1 MVRTRRE
8 ILSMLNSSAFT
19 TGIHL
24 VSEGPGHSHRITIK
38 STRNKETHFFNAVLL
53 VRSSEWYTYRL
64 NVFGQVQG
72 IELVVCAEHD
82 SCLPLPVWSVEDAT
96 IYQEGETTTPLVEL
110 VKREIRGTK
119 YGSLLF
125 IAALLSGKQEV
136 LSILSD
142 PSFPRSTRY
151 RYKAKARQY
160 ANLKPGIKLK
170 ID

>member
-1 MVRTRRE
+1 MLRTRQE
-8 ILSMLNSSAFT
+8 LLSMLHSSAFT

-38 STRNKETHFFNAVLL
+38 STRNEAPQFFTAVLL
-53 VRSSEWYTYRL
+53 IRSSDWYKYRL

-72 IELVVCAEHD
+72 IELVVCGEHD
-82 SCLPLPVWSVEDAT
+82 SCVPIPVWSVEDAK

-110 VKREIRGTK
+110 VKREKRGTK

-125 IAALLSGKQEV
+125 VAALLSGKQEV

-142 PSFPRSTRY
+142 PDFPRSTRY
-151 RYKAKARQY
+151 RYQAKARTY

>member
-1 MVRTRRE
+1 MLRTRRE
-8 ILSMLNSSAFT
+8 ILSLLTSSAFT

-24 VSEGPGHSHRITIK
+24 VSEGPGHSHRITVQ
-38 STRNKETHFFNAVLL
+38 STRDTHPLQFNAVLL
-53 VRSSEWYTYRL
+53 VRSSQWYTYRL

-82 SCLPLPVWSVEDAT
+82 SCVPVPVWSVEDAK
-96 IYQEGETTTPLVEL
+96 IYQQGETTTPLVEL

-119 YGSLLF
+119 YGSRLF

-136 LSILSD
+136 LDILSD
-142 PSFPRSTRY
+142 PEFPRSTRY
-151 RYKAKARQY
+151 RYKAKAREY
-160 ANLKPGIKLK
+160 AALKPGVKLK